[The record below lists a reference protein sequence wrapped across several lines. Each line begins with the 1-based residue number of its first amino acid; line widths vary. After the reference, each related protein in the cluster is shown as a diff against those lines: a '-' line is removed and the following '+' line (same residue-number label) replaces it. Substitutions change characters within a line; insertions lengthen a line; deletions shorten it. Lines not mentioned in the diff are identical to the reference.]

1 MNMEP
6 YLVRLAVSLVTVFVI
21 WLVAQLLKRLSRRIA
36 SKQGYA
42 SARAYQ
48 IKVIINTT
56 ALMLA
61 LLLLAAIWGFEQ
73 NLVVFA
79 SSIFALVGVALFA
92 SWSMLSN
99 ITAAVIMFFSAPFRI
114 GDRIRVLDGDNTIT
128 GQVRHIGLI
137 YVEITDENGHLFL
150 LPNNMLLQKT
160 SIRLKPGKDLP
171 CDSKHARS

>member
-1 MNMEP
+1 MEP
-6 YLVRLAVSLVTVFVI
+6 YLVRLAISAVTVVTI
-21 WLVAQLLKRLSRRIA
+21 WLVNWLLKRLSRRIA

-42 SARAYQ
+42 SARAHQ
-48 IKVIINTT
+48 IKVILNTS
-56 ALMLA
+56 AWLLA
-61 LLLLAAIWGFEQ
+61 VLLLAAIWGFEQ

-99 ITAAVIMFFSAPFRI
+99 ITAAVIIFFSAPFRI
-114 GDRIRVLDGDNTIT
+114 GDRIRVLDGDNTLT
-128 GQVRHIGLI
+128 GQIRHIGLI
-137 YVEITDENGHLFL
+137 YMELNDEDGHLYL
-150 LPNNMLLQKT
+150 LPNNVLLQKT